1 MWSRPLALA
10 LLLLPAPA
18 LAGVKEKVAA
28 LAPPGL
34 VLVMDAKGNELV
46 AQNTD
51 EPFVPA
57 SVTKIVTAWL
67 AMEVLG
73 GDYRFETRFYL
84 DDKRVLYVRGGGD
97 PFLISEEL
105 APLATE
111 LVAAVGKKPITGI
124 VLDASYYPSNLRIP
138 GIEDTDEAYNALN
151 SALAVNFNT
160 VYAVRSG
167 NKVRSAEKQ
176 TPITP
181 LAITQF
187 RLRGPNG
194 SGRISLSQDPT
205 VSLQYAGELIAA
217 FIERAGGSVKG
228 KISTGTVPEGL
239 EPVYVHRQSRTLSEI
254 LVELLRA
261 SNNYIANQVFLEIG
275 GHRLG
280 GPVSL
285 EKSLQVAN
293 EMLAAHGLAAAIHL
307 EEGSG
312 ISRNNHFTA
321 RGLAKVL
328 ELFAPHADLLHGHDG
343 GMNKTGTM
351 EGVRTLAGY
360 ADTSSHGRV
369 RFVISLTSNDGEM
382 RFRLLRAISPG
393 CKSRP
398 PRRCFPTRSQ
408 KFAISAYRISA
419 GGLRSP
425 AGYALRV
432 HVQRIDRV
440 ARRHEQPVAVAAAEA
455 DVGSALGQ
463 RDEADRL
470 AGRIEHL
477 DAVERRAHAPAAPQ
491 IAVDVDPKA
500 VGRFFFFAV
509 DEDAAIGE
517 LRSAVD
523 HVEDIDRASLG
534 RALDDIELRFVG
546 RKGQS
551 VRPLDQPGGRDR
563 RTPAVGIEPVDV
575 EGQFRLCLHAQI
587 IAGDAGGRIGEP
599 DGAVGLHDHVVR
611 AIEPL
616 AVEPIDQHRD
626 GAVILGARDATA

>member
-18 LAGVKEKVAA
+18 LADVKEKVAA
-28 LAPPGL
+28 LAPPAL
-34 VLVMDAKGNELV
+34 VLVMDAKGDELV
-46 AQNTD
+46 AQNAD
-51 EPFVPA
+51 APFVPA

-73 GDYRFETRFYL
+73 GGYRFETRFYL

-111 LVAAVGKKPITGI
+111 LLAAVGKKPITGI

-138 GIEDTDEAYNALN
+138 GIVDTGEAYNALN

-167 NKVRSAEKQ
+167 DKVRSAEKQ

-187 RLRGPNG
+187 RLRGPKG

-205 VSLQYAGELIAA
+205 VSLHYAGELIAA

-228 KISTGTVPEGL
+228 KISTGTVREGL
-239 EPVYVHRQSRTLSEI
+239 EPIYVHRQSRTLSQI

-261 SNNYIANQVFLEIG
+261 SNNYIANQIFLEIG
-275 GHRLG
+275 AHRRG

-328 ELFAPHADLLHGHDG
+328 ELFEPHAGLLRGHRG
-343 GMNKTGTM
+343 GMNKTGAL

-360 ADTSSHGRV
+360 ADTSSNGRV

-382 RFRLLRAISPG
+382 RFRLLRAIES
-393 CKSRP
+393 
-398 PRRCFPTRSQ
+398 
-408 KFAISAYRISA
+408 
-419 GGLRSP
+419 GL
-425 AGYALRV
+425 
-432 HVQRIDRV
+432 
-440 ARRHEQPVAVAAAEA
+440 
-455 DVGSALGQ
+455 
-463 RDEADRL
+463 
-470 AGRIEHL
+470 
-477 DAVERRAHAPAAPQ
+477 
-491 IAVDVDPKA
+491 
-500 VGRFFFFAV
+500 
-509 DEDAAIGE
+509 
-517 LRSAVD
+517 
-523 HVEDIDRASLG
+523 
-534 RALDDIELRFVG
+534 
-546 RKGQS
+546 
-551 VRPLDQPGGRDR
+551 
-563 RTPAVGIEPVDV
+563 
-575 EGQFRLCLHAQI
+575 
-587 IAGDAGGRIGEP
+587 
-599 DGAVGLHDHVVR
+599 
-611 AIEPL
+611 
-616 AVEPIDQHRD
+616 
-626 GAVILGARDATA
+626 

>member
-10 LLLLPAPA
+10 LFLLSAPA
-18 LAGVKEKVAA
+18 LAGVKEEVAA
-28 LAPPGL
+28 LAPPAL
-34 VLVMDAKGNELV
+34 VLVMDAEGNELV

-111 LVAAVGKKPITGI
+111 LIAAAGKKPITGI

-138 GIEDTDEAYNALN
+138 GIEDTNESYNAGN

-160 VYAVRSG
+160 VSAVRSG

-181 LAITQF
+181 VAITQF

-194 SGRISLSQDPT
+194 TGRISLSQDRT
-205 VSLQYAGELIAA
+205 VSLQYAGELTAA
-217 FIERAGGSVKG
+217 FIARAGGSVKG

-239 EPVYVHRQSRTLSEI
+239 EPVYVHRQSRTLSQI

-275 GHRLG
+275 AHRLG

-293 EMLAAHGLAAAIHL
+293 GMLAAHGLAAAIHL

-312 ISRNNHFTA
+312 ISRDNRFTA

-328 ELFAPHADLLHGHDG
+328 ALFEPHADLLRGRDG
-343 GMNKTGTM
+343 GLNKTGGM

-360 ADTSSHGRV
+360 AGTSSHGRV
-369 RFVISLTSNDGEM
+369 RFVIALTSNDGEM
-382 RFRLLRAISPG
+382 RFRLLRAI
-393 CKSRP
+393 KS
-398 PRRCFPTRSQ
+398 
-408 KFAISAYRISA
+408 
-419 GGLRSP
+419 GL
-425 AGYALRV
+425 
-432 HVQRIDRV
+432 
-440 ARRHEQPVAVAAAEA
+440 
-455 DVGSALGQ
+455 
-463 RDEADRL
+463 
-470 AGRIEHL
+470 
-477 DAVERRAHAPAAPQ
+477 
-491 IAVDVDPKA
+491 
-500 VGRFFFFAV
+500 
-509 DEDAAIGE
+509 
-517 LRSAVD
+517 
-523 HVEDIDRASLG
+523 
-534 RALDDIELRFVG
+534 
-546 RKGQS
+546 
-551 VRPLDQPGGRDR
+551 
-563 RTPAVGIEPVDV
+563 
-575 EGQFRLCLHAQI
+575 
-587 IAGDAGGRIGEP
+587 
-599 DGAVGLHDHVVR
+599 
-611 AIEPL
+611 
-616 AVEPIDQHRD
+616 
-626 GAVILGARDATA
+626 